1 MKDLLLFGNFV
12 SLHPIS
18 IFQNGQLF
26 GDEKRKSSPKRI
38 TLLYLARISINKQY
52 NGN

>member
-1 MKDLLLFGNFV
+1 MKDLLLLGNFV

-18 IFQNGQLF
+18 VFRNGQLF
-26 GDEKRKSSPKRI
+26 EDERRKSFPKWR
-38 TLLYLARISINKQY
+38 TSSQMASVNINKQY